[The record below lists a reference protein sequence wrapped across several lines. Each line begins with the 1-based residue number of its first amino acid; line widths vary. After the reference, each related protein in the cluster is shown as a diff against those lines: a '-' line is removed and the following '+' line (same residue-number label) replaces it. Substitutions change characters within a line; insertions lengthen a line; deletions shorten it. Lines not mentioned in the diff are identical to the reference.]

1 LRLTHAAT
9 AGGLV
14 YFFVSKAD
22 PKVAYIFREHK
33 QEEEIDGLLTSSY
46 SKILDSGLALAMSSE
61 VGFLGRWKT
70 YYKRR
75 WMQFI

>member
-1 LRLTHAAT
+1 MP
-9 AGGLV
+9 LV

-22 PKVAYIFREHK
+22 PKVAYIFRVHK

-61 VGFLGRWKT
+61 VGFSGRW
-70 YYKRR
+70 
-75 WMQFI
+75 